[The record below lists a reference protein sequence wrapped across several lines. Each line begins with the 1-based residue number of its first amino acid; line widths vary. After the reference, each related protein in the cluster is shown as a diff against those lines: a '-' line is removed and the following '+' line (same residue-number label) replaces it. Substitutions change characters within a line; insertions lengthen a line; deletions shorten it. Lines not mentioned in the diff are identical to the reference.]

1 MDAFREGIVALVPRL
16 RASARAL
23 AGGDRHLA
31 DDLVQDAV
39 ALALRGQ
46 GRFTAGTDLR
56 AWLFTILRN
65 RFRSVVTRKHVRAEV
80 AADGDDLGRAR
91 WTPAPQEAAV
101 EVRAFLAAFR
111 GLSPRHREALVLTA
125 VEGLPYERVAGICGC
140 RVGTVKS
147 RVDRARAELRRLM
160 LGGSPPAP
168 PRRRASRARG
178 AAHPLA
184 ASMAP

>member
-1 MDAFREGIVALVPRL
+1 MGAFREGIVALVPRL

-46 GRFTAGTDLR
+46 GRFTPGTDLR

-80 AADGDDLGRAR
+80 AADGDDLGRAVDAG
-91 WTPAPQEAAV
+91 PAGGGG
-101 EVRAFLAAFR
+101 R
-111 GLSPRHREALVLTA
+111 GPR
-125 VEGLPYERVAGICGC
+125 LPG
-140 RVGTVKS
+140 
-147 RVDRARAELRRLM
+147 RL
-160 LGGSPPAP
+160 PRPVPAP
-168 PRRRASRARG
+168 P
-178 AAHPLA
+178 
-184 ASMAP
+184 